1 MIKLFAILQNG
12 VLRYA
17 PKKVNY
23 NDSIVF
29 NPTEEILK
37 ELGYK
42 EVKNTEYPN
51 DGKYYTTSYEEQDD
65 KIVQVWTEAEE
76 PVQQEGISF
85 DEFLDIIMNGVD

>member
-1 MIKLFAILQNG
+1 MFAILQNG

-23 NDSIVF
+23 NNRIVF

-37 ELGYK
+37 SLGYK
-42 EVKNTEYPN
+42 EVQNTEYPS
-51 DGKYYTTSYEEQDD
+51 DGKYYVSSYEEQDD
-65 KIVQVWTEAEE
+65 TIVQVWTEAEE
-76 PVQQEGISF
+76 PVQQEGISS

>member
-1 MIKLFAILQNG
+1 MFAIMQNG

-23 NDSIVF
+23 NDRIVF

-37 ELGYK
+37 SLGYK
-42 EVKNTEYPN
+42 EIRNTEYPS
-51 DGKYYTTSYEEQDD
+51 DGKYYVSSYEEQDD

-76 PVQQEGISF
+76 PVQQEGISS